1 MEEIR
6 KINNINLKGLLK
18 ELKQSYT
25 YVDRLKLFDKYFNII
40 PFKLPLFQPDFDLL
54 FEGENGNLLLDIFEI
69 ERSKKKIPRESMYIK
84 KITCYGKNYIFNIS
98 PNNSLRELYNDFIV
112 NKIINEDSNYIEKIN
127 FLKSNSVESREKLY
141 PILNKE
147 FDQCIKL
154 QNHKLEAYQKPSFK
168 NQFLNVYSR
177 GYDDYNQ
184 GLIRSFPNKKKII
197 ELYLYA
203 QGVLKAKYYYEV
215 KKCFPNLNFTY

>member
-69 ERSKKKIPRESMYIK
+69 ERSKKRFLGSLCILKKLHVMG
-84 KITCYGKNYIFNIS
+84 KIT
-98 PNNSLRELYNDFIV
+98 SLI
-112 NKIINEDSNYIEKIN
+112 
-127 FLKSNSVESREKLY
+127 
-141 PILNKE
+141 
-147 FDQCIKL
+147 
-154 QNHKLEAYQKPSFK
+154 
-168 NQFLNVYSR
+168 
-177 GYDDYNQ
+177 
-184 GLIRSFPNKKKII
+184 
-197 ELYLYA
+197 
-203 QGVLKAKYYYEV
+203 
-215 KKCFPNLNFTY
+215 